1 MKKIQVLGPGCPN
14 CEKLVNN
21 TETAVAEL
29 GIDCD
34 VEKVT
39 DIVEITNFDVML
51 TPAIVVDGVVKSS
64 GKVLSVDQLKELL
77 SK

>member
-14 CEKLVNN
+14 CEKLMNN
-21 TETAVAEL
+21 TQAAVTEL
-29 GIDCD
+29 GFDCEI
-34 VEKVT
+34 EKIT
-39 DIVEITNFDVML
+39 DIVEITSFDVML
-51 TPAIVVDGVVKSS
+51 TPAIAIDGVVKSS

>member
-21 TETAVAEL
+21 TEAAVAEL

-34 VEKVT
+34 IEKVT

-51 TPAIVVDGVVKSS
+51 TPAIAVDGVVKSS